1 MIFVVIA
8 VAWLLVSLGLAAG
21 WALFRAEFRPVDFP
35 PDPDVE
41 ARRER
46 VARAQSQ
53 IDAAR
58 GAWEPEVVDLAARR
72 FWSSAPHPKAK
83 EAE

>member
-21 WALFRAEFRPVDFP
+21 WVLFRAEFRPADFP
-35 PDPDVE
+35 PEPEVE

-46 VARAQSQ
+46 VRRAQAQ

-58 GAWEPEVVDLAARR
+58 ASGGPDVIDLAARR